1 MPDKNIEKLQYET
14 YLKMIKNS
22 IGTKLFNS
30 LIVKFKNSGKI
41 QDVCRNGQLSCAT
54 FVSSILYLNNYIDRP
69 HATVET
75 TREKMIEAG
84 RKKVLKNNFK
94 FGDVV
99 IWEEMK
105 FGKNTNKHIGFVLNK
120 KQAVS
125 TDWRKKKVTKH
136 HITYGVINNKPKRK
150 IIEVYRIK

>member
-41 QDVCRNGQLSCAT
+41 QDVCENGRKSCAT

-69 HATVET
+69 HATIET

-84 RKKVLKNNFK
+84 WKKVLKNNLK

-99 IWEEMK
+99 IWEKMK
-105 FGKNTNKHIGFVLNK
+105 IGRDTNKHIGFVLNK

-125 TDWRKKKVTKH
+125 TDWKKKKVVKH
-136 HITYGVINNKPKRK
+136 HITYGVINNKPRRK